1 MPSLQP
7 AFLWKMF
14 YASIKTAMHYL
25 FTVILTTILI
35 LWVIWKILK
44 SIPLIGPII
53 LKFTPWP
60 ELDGQTGVLPFVD
73 SSVSLIFSGW
83 PFRDRMQNLGY
94 SFINFAKGST
104 VFLIDS
110 IGNAF
115 GVPDDIRFNMKL
127 TMSGVPTLP
136 VVKPPTEEEDVP
148 TNTPDALLEQQ
159 EQMQLDDEYNLCIQE
174 NIIPENPKLSGL
186 NRITARVKN
195 SMVSTKCKYKNLR
208 SIQRNIIFK
217 S

>member
-1 MPSLQP
+1 MPSLEP
-7 AFLWKMF
+7 AFLWKML

-25 FTVILTTILI
+25 FMVILVTILI
-35 LWVIWKILK
+35 IWVIWKILK
-44 SIPLIGPII
+44 SIPLIGPIV
-53 LKFTPWP
+53 LAFTPFP

-73 SSVSLIFSGW
+73 SSVSIIFSGW
-83 PFRDRMQNLGY
+83 PFRDRMVNFGN

-104 VFLIDS
+104 IFLVDS
-110 IGNAF
+110 LGNAF
-115 GVPDDIRFNMKL
+115 GVPDDIRFNMKQ

-136 VVKPPTEEEDVP
+136 VVRPPPEEEDVV
-148 TNTPDALLEQQ
+148 TNTPDAILEQQ

-174 NIIPENPKLSGL
+174 NITPENPNLTGL
-186 NRITARVKN
+186 DRATARLKN
-195 SMVSTKCKYKNLR
+195 SIVSTKCKYKSLR